1 MKRLFP
7 YLLTVVML
15 IGVFSCDKKSIED
28 ESKEN
33 SEQQDSIM
41 TYEKQKQIEATQIK
55 KWISD
60 HNIIV
65 TGPSSLLED
74 STSNVENNEYAL
86 FADLGIYMQIVRCGD
101 GSPIEDG
108 ETRYYNARYV
118 EVNIGT
124 GDTLTTNMYQQEPDA
139 FYLRCT
145 GDNYT
150 GAYTGGLMPKTYGT
164 TMPNAWMLPF
174 LYIKPGTMSGSSAA
188 KIRLIVPHIHG
199 TQKAAAEVYPT
210 YYEIIIT
217 SQRWQ

>member
-1 MKRLFP
+1 MKRVIISLFSV
-7 YLLTVVML
+7 LLLGLM
-15 IGVFSCDKKSIED
+15 FSCDEKSIDTKD
-28 ESKEN
+28 EPVNE
-33 SEQQDSIM
+33 EQDSIL
-41 TYEKQKQIEATQIK
+41 TYNKLKEIEATQIK

-60 HNIIV
+60 YNIKV
-65 TGPSSLLED
+65 DGPTSLLKD
-74 STSNVENNEYAL
+74 STSNVEDNEYAL

-108 ETRYYNARYV
+108 ETRYYDARYV

-124 GDTLTTNMYQQEPDA
+124 GDTLTSNLFQQEPDA
-139 FYLRCT
+139 FYLRRT

-150 GAYTGGLMPKTYGT
+150 GSFTSGLMERTYGT
-164 TMPNAWMLPF
+164 PVPNAWILPF

-217 SQRWQ
+217 SQKWQ

>member
-15 IGVFSCDKKSIED
+15 IGAFSCDKKSIED

-145 GDNYT
+145 GENYT
-150 GAYTGGLMPKTYGT
+150 GAYTGGLMSKTYGT

>member
-15 IGVFSCDKKSIED
+15 IGVFSCDKKSIEG

-41 TYEKQKQIEATQIK
+41 TDEKQKQNEATQIK

-150 GAYTGGLMPKTYGT
+150 GAYTGGLMSKTYGT